1 MKKFNEKNYW
11 FKSDELKKSI
21 SDKEFISKSI
31 VEIGEKIINDMMM
44 KKYKSMVEES
54 IDKKLLDIGFREK
67 VIYRS
72 KKLK

>member
-1 MKKFNEKNYW
+1 MKKFDEKKYW
-11 FKSDELKKSI
+11 FKSDELKKSV

-31 VEIGEKIINDMMM
+31 VEIGEKIINEMMM
-44 KKYKSMVEES
+44 EKYKGMVEES

-72 KKLK
+72 KKNK